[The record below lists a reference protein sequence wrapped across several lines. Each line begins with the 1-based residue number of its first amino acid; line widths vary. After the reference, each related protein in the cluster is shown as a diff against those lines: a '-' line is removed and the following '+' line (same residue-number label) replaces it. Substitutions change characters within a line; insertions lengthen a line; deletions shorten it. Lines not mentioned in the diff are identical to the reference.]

1 MDWWAERPGIC
12 DPRSTVNVHMP
23 NNSALLLFGPP
34 GSGKGT
40 QAVLLSEALK
50 VPHISTGDIFR
61 QQVKD
66 GTDLGREVQAIM
78 QSGALV
84 PDELV
89 NRIVENR
96 LAQPDCAHGFIL
108 DGYPRTLPQAKM
120 LDEMLDRIGKCKV
133 VVNLLVD
140 YNIIVARLAARRQCP
155 VCGASYNLVFNPP
168 KKDMV
173 CDRDG
178 AALIQRED
186 DTEEVIRKRF
196 EAYNGQT
203 LPVMDFFRQ
212 AGYRLVEVTGG
223 NGAPEELTAVIRARL
238 DGR

>member
-1 MDWWAERPGIC
+1 ML
-12 DPRSTVNVHMP
+12 

-61 QQVKD
+61 QHVKD
-66 GTDLGREVQAIM
+66 GTELGREVQAIM

-89 NRIVENR
+89 NRIVEDR

-108 DGYPRTLPQAKM
+108 DGYPRTLPQARM
-120 LDEMLDRIGKCKV
+120 LDEMLDRIGKSKV

-155 VCGASYNLVFNPP
+155 VCGASYNLVSNPP

-186 DTEEVIRKRF
+186 DKEEVIRKRF

-238 DGR
+238 DG

>member
-1 MDWWAERPGIC
+1 M
-12 DPRSTVNVHMP
+12 V

-40 QAVLLSEALK
+40 QAVLLGEALK
-50 VPHISTGDIFR
+50 IPHISTGDIFR
-61 QQVKD
+61 KNVKD
-66 GTDLGREVQAIM
+66 GTELGREVQTIM
-78 QSGALV
+78 QAGALV
-84 PDELV
+84 PDDLV
-89 NRIVENR
+89 NRIVESR
-96 LAQPDCAHGFIL
+96 IDQPDCARGFIL
-108 DGYPRTLPQAKM
+108 DGYPRTVPQAKM
-120 LDEMLDRIGKCKV
+120 LDEMLDRIGKGKV

-140 YNIIVARLAARRQCP
+140 YNIIVARIAARRQCP
-155 VCGASYNLVFNPP
+155 VCGASYNLVSNPP

-186 DTEEVIRKRF
+186 DKEEVVRKRF
-196 EAYNGQT
+196 EAYNDQT
-203 LPVMDFFRQ
+203 LPVMDFFRE

-238 DGR
+238 NGR